1 VGGGGFGDRGE
12 ESVGLRWEG
21 PNTSRPSSSSLSV
34 SLSSLPPHLHHHPS
48 TRCFCLGLL
57 EPFPL
62 VYRDI
67 EGLGAP
73 NCASTPTTQI
83 CSLPYYLQKRFVCSA
98 GIQRFWEIWIF
109 VSRLILIIFLGFEVF
124 QLSDKS
130 HIGSE
135 CPTFIGYL
143 GSSNTTPPLFLVNN
157 LVQTHLLF
165 SLSLYDSC

>member
-1 VGGGGFGDRGE
+1 MFNYYRPISDINVCFFFPTLTISFVHHLFGIWPKRERERGGEGNREREIERSVGGGGFGDRGE

-21 PNTSRPSSSSLSV
+21 PNTSRPSSSSLSI

-57 EPFPL
+57 ESFPL

-83 CSLPYYLQKRFVCSA
+83 CSLPYYLQKDLFVQQEFKDFGDMGLC
-98 GIQRFWEIWIF
+98 I
-109 VSRLILIIFLGFEVF
+109 
-124 QLSDKS
+124 
-130 HIGSE
+130 
-135 CPTFIGYL
+135 
-143 GSSNTTPPLFLVNN
+143 
-157 LVQTHLLF
+157 
-165 SLSLYDSC
+165 